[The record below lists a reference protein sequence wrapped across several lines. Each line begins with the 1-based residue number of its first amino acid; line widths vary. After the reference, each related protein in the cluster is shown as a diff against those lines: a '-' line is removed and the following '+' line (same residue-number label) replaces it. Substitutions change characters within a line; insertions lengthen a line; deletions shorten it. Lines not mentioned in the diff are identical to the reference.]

1 VIDVSVLTPALD
13 YGRFIEDGI
22 LSVNGQEGLSIE
34 HVVQDGGSADETIEV
49 LRRHSERLQ
58 WTSEPDRGQSDA
70 LNRAFQRSTGRW
82 IGWLNA
88 DEFYLP
94 GGLKALVLHGDRTGA
109 DVVYGDN
116 VFVDQQGRLTRL
128 LPQHPFSY
136 RILRLY
142 GCFISSS
149 STVIRRSVL
158 PDQPWDVDVR
168 RVMDWDLFL
177 NLASRNARFSHIP
190 YPVAAFRRHRQQV
203 TARPS
208 NEFGDEDAR
217 IIDRYE
223 IDRRMRPLGPW
234 LHTAYKLVSGAYRR
248 QDRAARF
255 RGVDLRWFL
264 QREAFS
270 SFEAFLSGCYRG
282 AL

>member
-22 LSVNGQEGLSIE
+22 MSVNGQEGLSIE

-49 LRRHSERLQ
+49 LRRHSGRLQ

-70 LNRAFQRSTGRW
+70 LNRAFQRSSGRW

-94 GGLKALVLHGDRTGA
+94 GGLKALVRHGDRTGV
-109 DVVYGDN
+109 DVVYGDT

-128 LPQHPFSY
+128 LPQHPFSHL
-136 RILRLY
+136 ILRLY

-149 STVIRRSVL
+149 STVFRRSVL
-158 PDQPWDVDVR
+158 PDQPWDIDVR
-168 RVMDWDLFL
+168 RAMDWDLFL
-177 NLASRNARFSHIP
+177 NLASRKARFSHIP
-190 YPVAAFRRHRQQV
+190 YPAAAFRRHRQQV

-208 NEFGDEDAR
+208 SEFGDEDAR
-217 IIDRYE
+217 IMDRYE

-234 LHTAYKLVSGAYRR
+234 LHAAYKLVSGAYGRQRR
-248 QDRAARF
+248 ADLF
-255 RGVDLRWFL
+255 RGVDLRWFHH
-264 QREAFS
+264 REAFS
-270 SFEAFLSGCYRG
+270 SFEAFLSGCYRE
-282 AL
+282 AI